1 MMRAV
6 RCHRFA
12 AFDKLQPAVLLP
24 KPSPVRDVLHLDYI
38 PQPNFI
44 RHDSIEDADQVVIQT
59 RYAGIQ
65 YPDFLQAR
73 GLYQIRPQLP
83 YIPGM
88 DIAGIVIDKG
98 RNVTDAQIKIGD
110 GVYANTALCTNG
122 NNGGLG
128 GLSEYVRV
136 TSNAVFPLPLQLHN
150 KLSSVANIGR
160 NYCAAY
166 HSLKVIGNV
175 SSSDL
180 ILVTGASGGV
190 GMATIELGKAMGCKV
205 IAGVSS
211 IDKAGGA
218 PLSVGA
224 DIVLPYGH
232 DEKSQTN
239 FKASVKAASA
249 TLGHPQGVSLI
260 VDVVH
265 GDLFTNAL
273 VSCIKPLGKICL
285 VGFAGGQRPIK
296 PGLLLI
302 KEAMVVGSLWGRW
315 ARENPIEFRT
325 NMNEILNYMADGS
338 ITARVDNMFMLEEY
352 AKAFE
357 LYEGNEG
364 RGNTVISITAANVD
378 EDDGSLPAATTYSHR
393 SKL

>member
-1 MMRAV
+1 
-6 RCHRFA
+6 
-12 AFDKLQPAVLLP
+12 
-24 KPSPVRDVLHLDYI
+24 VLHLEYNL
-38 PQPNFI
+38 PRPNAI
-44 RHDSIEDADQVVIQT
+44 QHDSIDDADQVLIQT
-59 RYAGIQ
+59 KYAGIQ
-65 YPDFLQAR
+65 YPDYLQAM
-73 GLYQIRPQLP
+73 GLYQIKPQLP

-88 DIAGIVIDKG
+88 DISGIVIDKG
-98 RNVTDAQIKIGD
+98 CNVTDVKIGD
-110 GVYANTALCTNG
+110 RVYANTALCTNG
-122 NNGGLG
+122 NNGGGIG
-128 GLSEYVRV
+128 GLSEYIRV
-136 TSNAVFPLPLQLHN
+136 SSNAVFPLPTQLHN
-150 KLSSVANIGR
+150 QLSSVANIGR
-160 NYCAAY
+160 NYCASY

-175 SSSDL
+175 TNSDL

-190 GMATIELGKAMGCKV
+190 GMATIELAKAMGCKV

-211 IDKAGGA
+211 LNKAGNA

-232 DEKSQTN
+232 DATSHAA
-239 FKASVKAASA
+239 FKANVKAAST

-273 VSCIKPLGKICL
+273 VSCIQPLGTICL

-315 ARENPIEFRT
+315 ARENPVAFRV
-325 NMNEILNYMADGS
+325 NMNEILTYMADGR
-338 ITARVDNMFMLEEY
+338 ITARVDNIFMLEEY
-352 AKAFE
+352 IKAFE
-357 LYEGNEG
+357 LYERNEG
-364 RGNTVISITAANVD
+364 RGNTVISITDANN
-378 EDDGSLPAATTYSHR
+378 EDDGSHR

>member
-24 KPSPVRDVLHLDYI
+24 KPSPISDVLHLEYI
-38 PQPNFI
+38 PQPNSI
-44 RHDSIEDADQVVIQT
+44 HDDTIEDADDQVVIQT

-65 YPDFLQAR
+65 YPDFLQAQ
-73 GLYQIRPQLP
+73 GLYQLRPQLP

-88 DIAGIVIDKG
+88 DISGIVIDKG

-110 GVYANTALCTNG
+110 RVYANTALCKNG
-122 NNGGLG
+122 RNGGIG

-190 GMATIELGKAMGCKV
+190 GMATVELGKAMGCKV

-224 DIVLPYGH
+224 DFVLPYGH
-232 DEKSQTN
+232 DEKSHAN

-249 TLGHPQGVSLI
+249 KLGHPQGVSLI

-315 ARENPIEFRT
+315 ARENPLAFRQ
-325 NMNEILNYMADGS
+325 NLNEILNYMADGH
-338 ITARVDNMFMLEEY
+338 ITARVDNVFMLEEY
-352 AKAFE
+352 TKAFE

-378 EDDGSLPAATTYSHR
+378 EDMTTASHR